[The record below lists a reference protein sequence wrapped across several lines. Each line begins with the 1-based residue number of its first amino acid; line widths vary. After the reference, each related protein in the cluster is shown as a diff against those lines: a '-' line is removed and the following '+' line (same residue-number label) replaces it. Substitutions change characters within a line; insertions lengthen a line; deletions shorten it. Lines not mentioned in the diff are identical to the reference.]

1 MLASKRADINLMELN
16 SQNQNRILT
25 KLQTINNKQINFNQ
39 KEEEAAAAAE
49 EGKRHQVSKVI

>member
-39 KEEEAAAAAE
+39 KEEAEEE